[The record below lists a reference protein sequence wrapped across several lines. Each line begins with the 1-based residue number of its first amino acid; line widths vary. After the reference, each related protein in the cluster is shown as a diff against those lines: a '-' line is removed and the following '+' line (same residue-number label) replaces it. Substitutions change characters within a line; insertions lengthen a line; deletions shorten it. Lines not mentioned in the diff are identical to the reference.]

1 MPILTVFYVKLFL
14 NLLLTAALLWVVSQP
29 ALFAKW
35 QREKDSLALGA
46 GFLLFRVLPWIG
58 IFLLIGEDP
67 RGDVPFFFYKA
78 EGAKLGGFVY
88 RDFWSYHAPLF
99 AYLISLPLWLWHNSR
114 AIVLLMVVMETL
126 ILWLTYRTYKP
137 EKPNAL
143 QLTYL
148 YWLLPAAFMYV
159 LVDGQEE
166 VWFWG
171 AALLMWRHARK
182 YPRNYEVGVGV
193 AFALALLT
201 IKVTFIFLLF
211 PLLII
216 VRKPLKLLLTM
227 AAIGLPA
234 LAFLYW
240 QIGDLF
246 LMPIRHTEQ
255 LLTPNLFSIL
265 RPFVELFVKIN
276 EKNSSLL
283 NWFGLVFTILI
294 PSWMAYRSRH
304 RPVAETLPGLF
315 VATFVCMMI
324 FQASAPG
331 AYLIAFLVAVVFELI
346 EVKNRWHIGVL
357 LALSWLTVVQPFV
370 YVYNGSPSYTSFGML
385 GHPVFLFEYSLQ
397 LLNVA
402 CFFWILRQ
410 AHRHVVH
417 AQPLAA
423 V

>member
-1 MPILTVFYVKLFL
+1 MPILTVFYAKLLL
-14 NLLLTAALLWVVSQP
+14 NLLLTGAIIWVINKP
-29 ALFAKW
+29 TLFANW
-35 QREKDSLALGA
+35 QRDKENLALSA
-46 GFLLFRVLPWIG
+46 GFILFRLLPWIG
-58 IFLLIGEDP
+58 IFLIIGEDP

-78 EGAKLGGFVY
+78 EAAKLGGFVY

-99 AYLISLPLWLWHNSR
+99 AYIISLPLWLWQNSR

-126 ILWLTYRTYKP
+126 ILWLTYRTYKT
-137 EKPNAL
+137 EKTNAL

-148 YWLLPAAFMYV
+148 YWLLPAAFMYI

-171 AALLMWRHARK
+171 AALLMWRHTRQH
-182 YPRNYEVGVGV
+182 PQNYEVGVGV
-193 AFALALLT
+193 IFALALLT

-216 VRKPLKLLLTM
+216 VKKPVKLLLTM
-227 AAIGLPA
+227 AAIGLPV

-246 LMPIRHTEQ
+246 LMPIQHTEQ
-255 LLTPNLFSIL
+255 LMTPNLFSIL
-265 RPFVELFVKIN
+265 RPVVEFFITIN
-276 EKNSSLL
+276 EKNSPLL
-283 NWFGLVFTILI
+283 NWFGLAFTILI
-294 PSWMAYRSRH
+294 PSYFAYRSRH
-304 RPVAETLPGLF
+304 RPVAETLPALF

-331 AYLIAFLVAVVFELI
+331 AYLIAFLVTVVFELI
-346 EVKNRWHIGVL
+346 DVKNPWHVSAL

-370 YVYNGSPSYTSFGML
+370 YVYNGQPSYVNFGML
-385 GHPVFLFEYSLQ
+385 GNPIYILEYTLQ
-397 LLNVA
+397 LLSVI

-410 AHRHVVH
+410 AYRQVVLP
-417 AQPLAA
+417 QPISVA
-423 V
+423 